1 MRRVGRGEVEKVVR
15 GQIRQHLKGHPRE
28 TELYELYSK
37 YNRKPLKQL
46 EKE

>member
-15 GQIRQHLKGHPRE
+15 GQIRQRLKGHPGE
-28 TELYELYSK
+28 TELYSK